1 VKRLGADSNRDI
13 LIEDNKEAILNIFV
27 TNACPKKCA
36 EFLDSARLRK
46 MVLETAQLLSSAIQL
61 CGYTGSDVYKI
72 THKNHPSNVWCR
84 TSQGNYKW
92 LLAHFKALCEEY
104 TLRAGKTHAS
114 SKLLPVLEANTHL
127 LPEGNQTP
135 FSNNARN
142 LTKGVD
148 FTHESDV
155 HIAYQLYL
163 GSRWETDKREPTWS

>member
-1 VKRLGADSNRDI
+1 MGGK
-13 LIEDNKEAILNIFV
+13 LNIFV
-27 TNACPKKCA
+27 TNVCPKKCA

-46 MVLETAQLLSSAIQL
+46 MCLESAQLLSTALRL

-72 THKNHPSNVWCR
+72 THVNHPSNCWTR
-84 TSQGNYKW
+84 KTQGNYKW

-104 TLRAGKTHAS
+104 TRRTGKVHAS
-114 SKLLPVLEANTHL
+114 SKLLPIFESNVHL
-127 LPEGNQTP
+127 LPAGEQTP

-148 FTHESDV
+148 FTHEPNV

>member
-1 VKRLGADSNRDI
+1 M
-13 LIEDNKEAILNIFV
+13 NIF
-27 TNACPKKCA
+27 ASSSCPVESAK
-36 EFLDSARLRK
+36 FLDTKRVNK

-104 TLRAGKTHAS
+104 TLRTGKTHAS
-114 SKLLPVLEANTHL
+114 SKLLSVLEANTHL